1 MSEQT
6 PHARATEAD
15 RSGPPGMP
23 RWVKI
28 AGIVVLALVLLFLVL
43 ELTGVGGDHGP
54 GRHLSRE
61 VGTLGE
67 VSAAV
72 PGGARA

>member
-6 PHARATEAD
+6 PHARAAGAD
-15 RSGPPGMP
+15 GSGPPGMP

-28 AGIVVLALVLLFLVL
+28 AGIVVLALVLLLLVL
-43 ELTGVGGDHGP
+43 RLTGVGGDHGP
-54 GRHLSRE
+54 GRHLSQGG
-61 VGTLGE
+61 GTPVE